1 MAQKTLKI
9 GMENQNLVVENGK
22 ITVYSD
28 VKFSELS
35 HDEKHPER
43 NKN

>member
-1 MAQKTLKI
+1 MARKKHS
-9 GMENQNLVVENGK
+9 NQNLVVKNS
-22 ITVYSD
+22 IISVYSD
-28 VKFSELS
+28 VKFSDLT